1 MFLPYK
7 AGEKLFT
14 AIYAETNRR
23 RPDGLVAG
31 APSERKLCGVNSCGA
46 RNVLAEVRRNVLS
59 ITCYIHT
66 RVLAAGTAMDGETV
80 YFLVKGI
87 ATTGTVL
94 KRVGQRVR
102 VESPGGSAHALPE
115 TPRHLAHSPCTR
127 TCPCPPRPCESKW
140 LATHA

>member
-1 MFLPYK
+1 M
-7 AGEKLFT
+7 
-14 AIYAETNRR
+14 R
-23 RPDGLVAG
+23 
-31 APSERKLCGVNSCGA
+31 

-102 VESPGGSAHALPE
+102 VEISDGSTSWVEVKALRHAVLVVHVSVWRRHKVCLVSRVSMA
-115 TPRHLAHSPCTR
+115 PRVLRGVIILHRQLAASSTVAQVGWSAQPK
-127 TCPCPPRPCESKW
+127 E
-140 LATHA
+140 